1 MSDEDRTV
9 DADAS
14 TMDEL
19 RRLAAAAKASAES
32 GPIDHTVQADDS
44 TMDELR
50 KFAEQARRQAREQA
64 SSFPP
69 PSDLAD
75 HTVGAD
81 PSAVDELRRFA
92 QEAQLPAPPPTERPQ
107 PPAVPEAA
115 ASSGLVPLPNV
126 SSPELL
132 SDGGEVDTE
141 SLPDLPTAVPE
152 PAWSSSVNVDQ
163 PDQTTARQ
171 TDIRP
176 SPGPQTG
183 TIEGWRPPARMV
195 MPTEPEKRTEVHHG
209 PWRAIAILLAVAV
222 VALAGFVV
230 FGAVTGGDDD
240 TPTDDSVP
248 GLDLEPAQEGSSG

>member
-19 RRLAAAAKASAES
+19 RRLAAAAKTSAES
-32 GPIDHTVQADDS
+32 GSTDHTVQADDS

-50 KFAEQARRQAREQA
+50 KFAEQARRQAREQV

-69 PSDLAD
+69 PSEGAD

-81 PSAVDELRRFA
+81 PSVVDELRRLA
-92 QEAQLPAPPPTERPQ
+92 HDVQLPAPPPAEMPT
-107 PPAVPEAA
+107 VPEAA
-115 ASSGLVPLPNV
+115 KAPGLGPLPNL

-132 SDGGEVDTE
+132 SDGGQVDTG

-152 PAWSSSVNVDQ
+152 PAWSSSASVDQ
-163 PDQTTARQ
+163 PDHTTARL
-171 TDIRP
+171 TDVRP
-176 SPGPQTG
+176 SPGTPTG
-183 TIEGWRPPARMV
+183 KIEGWRPPPRMV

-209 PWRAIAILLAVAV
+209 PWRAIAMLLAVAV
-222 VALAGFVV
+222 VALVGFVV
-230 FGAVTGGDDD
+230 FGAVSGGDDD
-240 TPTDDSVP
+240 APSDDSVP
-248 GLDLEPAQEGSSG
+248 GLDLEPAEEGSSG